1 MVDRAYGI
9 RTDLN
14 TPQSKVKRAVAKNQ
28 TYGKATE
35 QLESQR
41 AVPMGGPPTETQS
54 GSRPAPRKS
63 ATPFDAPSERPDEPI
78 TEGAPFGPGMGPAA
92 AGIPMYNS
100 QIAAVEELKL
110 FAQLDQNSDLA
121 DLASRWMS

>member
-1 MVDRAYGI
+1 MAERAYGI

-14 TPQSKVKRAVAKNQ
+14 MPQAKVARAVAKNQ

-35 QLESQR
+35 QINSQR
-41 AVPMGGPPTETQS
+41 AVPMGRSPNEVQARAQPTSSQS
-54 GSRPAPRKS
+54 I
-63 ATPFDAPSERPDEPI
+63 TPLGAPSERPNEPI
-78 TEGAPFGPGMGPAA
+78 TAGAPFGAGPGPQA

-100 QIAAVEELKL
+100 SMAVVEEVKL